1 MSATAPPVCPYCAA
15 PFRNQTVSTKGFT
28 KAHYSC
34 GTVVGYFHQQVVPV
48 RSELCRKKA
57 EGAQQAPSK

>member
-1 MSATAPPVCPYCAA
+1 MSATAPPTCPYCAA

-28 KAHYSC
+28 KAHYGC

-48 RSELCRKKA
+48 RSEVCRKNA
-57 EGAQQAPSK
+57 EKTQRPQLK